1 LSASSALHG
10 QSATTRHLQR
20 ELPGQADSIDG
31 RRVGGPSVQECC
43 ASGKSE
49 WQLQKALRR
58 RWLSVGAQMDGE
70 VLFLAGWEVM
80 TNWEVNDAHKRW
92 DLPSADFVL
101 LDKQGRLVVMEL
113 KTALRGPGDCLR
125 ALCQVTHSAVRL
137 TESFTVGKLA
147 KLSAGCR
154 GGQSTRAQSDPLGFL
169 RDAHMEF
176 FSLNAP
182 AQLAGAQV
190 RRVVAACQFGPRW
203 PSMSQFFTTSPDDV
217 LRAHLESRYRLDAPS
232 NIAMRRFLDL
242 PNHVPPGSPDVRTL
256 RVGTVQR

>member
-1 LSASSALHG
+1 V
-10 QSATTRHLQR
+10 
-20 ELPGQADSIDG
+20 I
-31 RRVGGPSVQECC
+31 
-43 ASGKSE
+43 
-49 WQLQKALRR
+49 
-58 RWLSVGAQMDGE
+58 DGE

-113 KTALRGPGDCLR
+113 KTAIRGPGDCLR

-137 TESFTVGKLA
+137 TESFTEDKLA
-147 KLSAGCR
+147 KLSADCR
-154 GGQSTRAQSDPLGFL
+154 GGQSTRAQSDPLGLL

-182 AQLAGAQV
+182 AQLVGTQV

-203 PSMSQFFTTSPDDV
+203 LSMSQFFTTPPDDV
-217 LRAHLESRYRLDAPS
+217 LRAHLSSRYRLDARS

-242 PNHVPPGSPDVRTL
+242 PNHVAPGSPDVRTL
-256 RVGTVQR
+256 LVDTGSDD